1 MAVGK
6 NKKLGKKRKG
16 GARRTADPFV
26 KKEWYEVK
34 APSVFPTRALGHT
47 VVTKTQGTKIAKDGL
62 LGRVIEASLGDLKP
76 QGEDDAFRKFR
87 FRVEDV
93 SGSQCLTS
101 FYGMDMTTDK
111 LRSLVRKWH
120 SLIEAHADVK
130 TTDGFTLRVFVIG
143 FTKRRPNQTRKTSYA
158 QTAQVRQIRKKM
170 VEVINKE
177 CNVELNELVN
187 KFMLENIG
195 REIEKVTQGIYP
207 LQNVFVRKVK
217 LIKAPKL
224 DIGKLLESH
233 GGAEAVAKEDS
244 GAIVERTEET
254 AADKKKAKK
263 KATVAAKKKEAADS
277 H

>member
-34 APSVFPTRALGHT
+34 APSIFPTRALGHT
-47 VVTKTQGTKIAKDGL
+47 VVTKTQGTKIAKDSL
-62 LGRVIEASLGDLKP
+62 LGRVVEASLGDLKP
-76 QGEDDAFRKFR
+76 QGEDDAFRTFR
-87 FRVEDV
+87 FKVEEV

-101 FYGMDMTTDK
+101 FYGMKLTTDK

-130 TTDGFTLRVFVIG
+130 TTDGFTLRVFAIG

-158 QTAQVRQIRKKM
+158 QSSQVRAIRKKM
-170 VEVINKE
+170 VEIINKE
-177 CNVELNELVN
+177 SNVELHELVN
-187 KFMLENIG
+187 KFMLEQIG
-195 REIEKVTQGIYP
+195 REIEKATQGIYP
-207 LQNVFVRKVK
+207 LQNVFIRKVK
-217 LIKAPKL
+217 VLKSPKL
-224 DIGKLLESH
+224 DVGKLLESH
-233 GGAEAVAKEDS
+233 GGAENIAKEDS

-263 KATVAAKKKEAADS
+263 KAAAATKKQAAADS

>member
-16 GARRTADPFV
+16 GARRIADPFA

-34 APSVFPTRALGHT
+34 APSVFPIRALGHT
-47 VVTKTQGTKIAKDGL
+47 VVTKTQGTKIAKDSL
-62 LGRVIEASLGDLKP
+62 INRVFESSLGDLKP
-76 QGEDDAFRKFR
+76 DGEDDAFRKFR

-143 FTKRRPNQTRKTSYA
+143 FTRRRPNQNRKTSYA
-158 QTAQVRQIRKKM
+158 QSAQVRQIRKKM
-170 VEVINKE
+170 VEIVQKE
-177 CNVELNELVN
+177 SQVDLNQLVN
-187 KFMLENIG
+187 KFIPEVIG
-195 REIEKVTQGIYP
+195 KEIEKATLGIYP

-217 LIKAPKL
+217 LLKAPKL
-224 DIGKLLESH
+224 DVGKLLEAH
-233 GGAEAVAKEDS
+233 GGAESVAKEDS
-244 GAIVERTEET
+244 GAIVERVEET

-263 KATVAAKKKEAADS
+263 MIKKTAKKEAAKD